1 MADDDLALQ
10 RAIAMMKKAVDRAA
24 EQTDGKAD
32 WEDIFGASE
41 KMQFWLDDRNFEKG
55 NIQ

>member
-1 MADDDLALQ
+1 MADDLALQ

-24 EQTDGKAD
+24 EETNENAD
-32 WEDIFGASE
+32 WEDIFGTSE
-41 KMQFWLDDRNFEKG
+41 KMQYWLDDRNFEKG